1 MARGRQ
7 LNGTTRLRVALGAA
21 GALAALLALSCPSAW
36 AQAPIGGFGGLG
48 SGDSKKP
55 IDIESDRLEVDDKK
69 HTAIFVG
76 NVSATQGDNNL
87 KAPRLEVFYESANQA
102 QAAGKGGGQ
111 ASKTAKPVKNTT
123 AAAPGDPMAS
133 GQIRLIHASGG
144 KVVVTSTKDRQEA
157 TGDDAIYDVKAQQI
171 TLTGKEVVV
180 SQGLNKVKG
189 TKLIIDLGKGTADF
203 VHDDQAPGAAS
214 AGKPRIRAIFQQETG
229 ADGKPIN
236 PLSAP
241 KANPSSEPKKNTGTA
256 PKPAKKATPAKP
268 AATAPAPAPD
278 WQAQSR

>member
-7 LNGTTRLRVALGAA
+7 LNGARRRGVAFGAA
-21 GALAALLALSCPSAW
+21 GALVALLALSCPAAW
-36 AQAPIGGFGGLG
+36 AQAPIGGFSGLG
-48 SGDSKKP
+48 SNDSKKP

-69 HTAIFVG
+69 HTAIFIG
-76 NVSATQGDNNL
+76 NVSATHGDNNL
-87 KAPRLEVFYESANQA
+87 KAPRLEVFYESASQA
-102 QAAGKGGGQ
+102 QGAGKGGQ
-111 ASKTAKPVKNTT
+111 ASKTAKPVKSAS
-123 AAAPGDPMAS
+123 AAASGDPMSS

-157 TGDDAIYDVKAQQI
+157 TGDDALYDVKAQQI

-203 VHDDQAPGAAS
+203 VNAEPTPGSAAT
-214 AGKPRIRAIFQQETG
+214 GKPRIRAIFQQETG
-229 ADGKPIN
+229 ADGKLIN

-256 PKPAKKATPAKP
+256 SKPAKKAPPAKP
-268 AATAPAPAPD
+268 ATAPAPAAD

>member
-1 MARGRQ
+1 MAF
-7 LNGTTRLRVALGAA
+7 GAA
-21 GALAALLALSCPSAW
+21 GALVALLALACPSAW
-36 AQAPIGGFGGLG
+36 AQAPIGGFSGLG

-69 HTAIFVG
+69 HTAIFIG

-102 QAAGKGGGQ
+102 QGAGKGGQ

-123 AAAPGDPMAS
+123 AAAPGDPMAN

-144 KVVVTSTKDRQEA
+144 NVVVTSTKDRQEA

-171 TLTGKEVVV
+171 TLTGKEVVI

-189 TKLIIDLGKGTADF
+189 TKLVIDLAKGTADF
-203 VHDDQAPGAAS
+203 VNSEQAPGAAA

-236 PLSAP
+236 PLSATR
-241 KANPSSEPKKNTGTA
+241 ANPSSEPKKNTQ
-256 PKPAKKATPAKP
+256 PAKKAPPAKP
-268 AATAPAPAPD
+268 ATAPAPAPAPD
-278 WQAQSR
+278 WQAESR

>member
-1 MARGRQ
+1 
-7 LNGTTRLRVALGAA
+7 VAFGAA
-21 GALAALLALSCPSAW
+21 GTLVALLALSCPTAW
-36 AQAPIGGFGGLG
+36 AQAPIGGFSGLS

-87 KAPRLEVFYESANQA
+87 KAPRLEVFYESANQS
-102 QAAGKGGGQ
+102 QGAGKGGQ

-123 AAAPGDPMAS
+123 AAASGDPMAS
-133 GQIRLIHASGG
+133 GQIRVIHASGG
-144 KVVVTSTKDRQEA
+144 NVVVTSTKDRQEA
-157 TGDDAIYDVKAQQI
+157 TGDDAVYDVKAQQI
-171 TLTGKEVVV
+171 TLTGKEVVI

-189 TKLIIDLGKGTADF
+189 TKLVIDLAKGTADF
-203 VHDDQAPGAAS
+203 VNSEQAPGAAA

-229 ADGKPIN
+229 ADGKLIN

-241 KANPSSEPKKNTGTA
+241 RAIPSSEPKKNTQ
-256 PKPAKKATPAKP
+256 PAKKAPPAKP
-268 AATAPAPAPD
+268 ATAPAPAPE

>member
-1 MARGRQ
+1 MAF
-7 LNGTTRLRVALGAA
+7 GAA
-21 GALAALLALSCPSAW
+21 GALVALLALACPSAW
-36 AQAPIGGFGGLG
+36 AQAPIGGFSGLG

-69 HTAIFVG
+69 HTAIFIG

-102 QAAGKGGGQ
+102 QGAGKGGQ

-123 AAAPGDPMAS
+123 AAAPGDPMAN

-144 KVVVTSTKDRQEA
+144 NVVVTSTKDRQEA

-171 TLTGKEVVV
+171 TLTGKEVVIL
-180 SQGLNKVKG
+180 QGLNKVKG
-189 TKLIIDLGKGTADF
+189 TKLIIDLAKGTADF
-203 VHDDQAPGAAS
+203 VNSEQALGAAA

-236 PLSAP
+236 PLSAT
-241 KANPSSEPKKNTGTA
+241 KANPSSEPKKHTGTA

-268 AATAPAPAPD
+268 AATAPAPAPAPD